1 MGAIRVLSEAD
12 VRHLVS
18 PLEAQTAVEEAFRD
32 FANGVSRMAPRVTVP
47 IPEAGG
53 NIRMLPAVRVL
64 PTPRRLPPPPGYVG
78 VKVYT
83 GYVGAA
89 FKDLDKDRFTVL
101 LYDYREGTLVA
112 MIAARWLGA
121 LRTGATSAVATK
133 CMARPESKVLALIGT
148 GEQGETQVL
157 NLAASMRPSAILVWD
172 ISDDHRRAFVS
183 RLKSEGLAVEE
194 AESAEAATRA
204 ADVLCTTTTSRRPII
219 ETAWVRP
226 GTHINAVGANLAN
239 RREMPTDLVRA
250 ARVVV
255 EYRPQALQ
263 EAGDLVVPI
272 TAGELSEDVIAAE
285 LGHVLT
291 GQVPGRTSPDEVTI
305 FKSIGVAIEDVAVAA
320 FVYEKA
326 VAQGLGTVVKL

>member
-1 MGAIRVLSEAD
+1 M
-12 VRHLVS
+12 
-18 PLEAQTAVEEAFRD
+18 
-32 FANGVSRMAPRVTVP
+32 
-47 IPEAGG
+47 
-53 NIRMLPAVRVL
+53 
-64 PTPRRLPPPPGYVG
+64 
-78 VKVYT
+78 
-83 GYVGAA
+83 
-89 FKDLDKDRFTVL
+89 
-101 LYDYREGTLVA
+101 
-112 MIAARWLGA
+112 
-121 LRTGATSAVATK
+121 
-133 CMARPESKVLALIGT
+133 
-148 GEQGETQVL
+148 
-157 NLAASMRPSAILVWD
+157 
-172 ISDDHRRAFVS
+172 
-183 RLKSEGLAVEE
+183 EE

-326 VAQGLGTVVKL
+326 VEQGLGTVVKL

>member
-1 MGAIRVLSEAD
+1 
-12 VRHLVS
+12 
-18 PLEAQTAVEEAFRD
+18 
-32 FANGVSRMAPRVTVP
+32 
-47 IPEAGG
+47 
-53 NIRMLPAVRVL
+53 
-64 PTPRRLPPPPGYVG
+64 
-78 VKVYT
+78 
-83 GYVGAA
+83 
-89 FKDLDKDRFTVL
+89 
-101 LYDYREGTLVA
+101 
-112 MIAARWLGA
+112 
-121 LRTGATSAVATK
+121 
-133 CMARPESKVLALIGT
+133 
-148 GEQGETQVL
+148 
-157 NLAASMRPSAILVWD
+157 
-172 ISDDHRRAFVS
+172 
-183 RLKSEGLAVEE
+183 VEE

-326 VAQGLGTVVKL
+326 VEQGLGTVVKL